1 MEGLGLAVNGLRF
14 KTSVAQNDTTVP
26 ANVASSG
33 ELSVNGSQL
42 LRYSTE
48 EEGMLDHAAHLGV
61 YSIGVQIPIDRGI
74 PSMTDQKVLSE
85 ALALALRHIKAL
97 HGTLAASLL
106 DVAALRQVVL
116 NSPKKSRRYRQVIAA
131 KAAKVK
137 PLVAT
142 AMQAYEEE
150 ILHIKA
156 INHWL
161 N

>member
-1 MEGLGLAVNGLRF
+1 MV
-14 KTSVAQNDTTVP
+14 
-26 ANVASSG
+26 
-33 ELSVNGSQL
+33 
-42 LRYSTE
+42 
-48 EEGMLDHAAHLGV
+48 
-61 YSIGVQIPIDRGI
+61 GVQISVDRGI

-116 NSPKKSRRYRQVIAA
+116 NSPKKSRRYRQVLASQA
-131 KAAKVK
+131 VKVK

-142 AMQAYEEE
+142 AMQAYDEE
-150 ILHIKA
+150 ILHIKT
-156 INHWL
+156 ICHWA